1 MTVTQLARG
10 LEKKARENLS
20 AKQPNRAEVSI
31 MQRDGEGL
39 QEQQNME
46 QKHDYVRTIHLFM
59 GSRQET
65 TPPSLCS
72 KAGLCEAAHIPLLIS
87 LGYSTK

>member
-10 LEKKARENLS
+10 FEKKARENLS
-20 AKQPNRAEVSI
+20 AKQKNRAEVYSI

-46 QKHDYVRTIHLFM
+46 QKHDYVRTINLFM

-65 TPPSLCS
+65 TPPSL
-72 KAGLCEAAHIPLLIS
+72 
-87 LGYSTK
+87 